1 MKNNTKAFTLI
12 ELLVVIAIIA
22 ILAAILFPVF
32 AQAKQAAKN
41 TQAISNMNQIGKAAM
56 MYASDYDDSYAP
68 RRTQTITPSTPR
80 GRTIASW
87 KQLQHPYVKSA
98 QVWSDPANPASK
110 FPDDTSDPIVNAIDN
125 WDMIEPRLNRGYA
138 VNNMFWLTGDWGGNG
153 VNGSMFDDVAGT
165 IYMMETKSVWVDYGV
180 YIPFCNATTNPEGH
194 CNDPSSEAWWP
205 GVPRV
210 WPGGGPNWGGKKWED
225 KAFVAAFVDGHTK
238 RTSFSQACNRGGDK
252 TMWGYERSKLANGY
266 FAGGL
271 GWLETLCDTVRT
283 NGRM

>member
-1 MKNNTKAFTLI
+1 MNHKIRAFTLI

-32 AQAKQAAKN
+32 AKAKEAAKN
-41 TQAISNMNQIGKAAM
+41 TQAISNMNQIGKAAF
-56 MYASDYDDSYAP
+56 MYASDYDDTFAP
-68 RRTQTITPSTPR
+68 RRTQTTTPSTPR

-98 QVWSDPANPASK
+98 QVWIDPANPAAK
-110 FPDDTSDPIVNAIDN
+110 FLDDTSDPIVNAQDN

-138 VNNMFWLTGDWGGNG
+138 VNNMFWLTGNWGGNG
-153 VNGSMFDDVAGT
+153 VNGSQFDDVAGT

-180 YIPFCNATTNPEGH
+180 YMPFCTATTNPEGH

-210 WPGGGPNWGGKKWED
+210 WPGGGPNWGGKKWDD

-238 RTSFSQACNRGGDK
+238 RTSFSAACNRGNDK
-252 TMWGYERSKLANGY
+252 TMWGYERSKLASGY

-271 GWLETLCDTVRT
+271 EWLETLCNTVRT
-283 NGRM
+283 NGGM